1 MHFNQVTLIL
11 IAATGALATP
21 LGQDLEARNPESTLL
36 SSESVAEGESFEV
49 WGRDL
54 DARDSDLNLLSSE
67 NTADGGSFE
76 AWGKREAKPLNAR
89 WTSCASGTITP
100 KCDDENGGQNV
111 LCVSLLNYLSAYG
124 TTKPPSGSKQ
134 LCYAGSGG
142 KCCTGWNVDVPNL
155 TYSALVNNVQT
166 MYQTCSGSSGN
177 SAKMNGVK
185 LINTCANQCLNNGH
199 QCS

>member
-36 SSESVAEGESFEV
+36 SSESVTDGESFEV

-54 DARDSDLNLLSSE
+54 DAGDPDLTLLSSE

-76 AWGKREAKPLNAR
+76 AWGKREAKSLNAR
-89 WTSCASGTITP
+89 KTSCATGTITP
-100 KCDDENGGQNV
+100 TCDNKNGGQNA
-111 LCVSLLNYLSAYG
+111 LCLSLISYLSSFG
-124 TTKPPSGSKQ
+124 TQATPSGSKQ

-142 KCCTGWNVDVPNL
+142 KCCTGWNVAVPNL
-155 TYSALVNNVQT
+155 NYNDLVSNAQT

-185 LINTCANQCLNNGH
+185 LYQTCANQCLNDGH
-199 QCS
+199 GCS